1 MKHLLPFVVGAA
13 LIVGACQSSS
23 GDQAASPEP
32 SPTPSPGAKPEPAP
46 KPEPTDAATGFAAVQ
61 PILLKNCV
69 LCHTG
74 PDAKEEIDLN
84 TYASVMKG
92 GEHGAIVVPGDPEGS
107 MIVKVIRGAEGAKKM
122 PPAPNEPLTEPEI
135 QLIVDWIK
143 AGAKES

>member
-1 MKHLLPFVVGAA
+1 MKQLLPFVVGAA
-13 LIVGACQSSS
+13 LIIGACQSSS
-23 GDQAASPEP
+23 DDQAAAPEP
-32 SPTPSPGAKPEPAP
+32 SQTPSPAPKEEPAPEPAP
-46 KPEPTDAATGFAAVQ
+46 AATGFAAVQ

-74 PDAKEEIDLN
+74 PDAKEKIDLN

-107 MIVKVIRGAEGAKKM
+107 MIVKVVRGAQGAKKM
-122 PPAPNEPLTEPEI
+122 PPAPNDPLTEPEI

-143 AGAKES
+143 EGAKES